1 MGRANYEFEDS
12 DSEAHVRD
20 LGKKLLQTAKQQDIK
35 KDVFVKLLKVRAF
48 PLEPCCHTRRF
59 V

>member
-1 MGRANYEFEDS
+1 MGRSSFEFEDS

-35 KDVFVKLLKVRAF
+35 KDVLVKLLKVRAF
-48 PLEPCCHTRRF
+48 TIEPYCQTRQC